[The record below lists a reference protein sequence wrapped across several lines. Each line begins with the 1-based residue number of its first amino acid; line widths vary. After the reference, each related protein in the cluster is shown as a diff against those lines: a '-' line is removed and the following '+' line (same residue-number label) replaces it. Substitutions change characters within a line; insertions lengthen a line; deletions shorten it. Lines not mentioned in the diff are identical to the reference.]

1 MKHHMVVTIIPAFN
15 EETTIK
21 QIISATRRYVDEVIV
36 VDDGSRDNT
45 AKLAVSAGAYVH
57 RHSKNFAY
65 GETIKTGLRVALQRG
80 ATAAVILDGD
90 GQHDPEY
97 IPLIL
102 HAILEGSADVVI
114 ASRLIKHNACIPLI
128 RRWGIIIVSKLF
140 NWFYRSSISDTQSGF
155 RAISFRAMHLDLHEK
170 GMGISVE
177 LLARALQQGL
187 VIKEEPVPCKFDKV
201 PVCSISLL
209 AQGLTVVCAI
219 LRSIRKY
226 VGPCISF
233 IGKRQADHES

>member
-1 MKHHMVVTIIPAFN
+1 MKHRKTVAIIPAFN
-15 EETTIK
+15 EEKTIK
-21 QIISATRRYVDEVIV
+21 KIVSAAGRYVDEVIV
-36 VDDGSRDNT
+36 VDDGSKDNT
-45 AKLAVSAGAYVH
+45 ARLALSAGAYVH

-65 GETIKTGLRVALQRG
+65 GEAIKTGLHVALQRG
-80 ATAAVILDGD
+80 AAAAVILDGD

-102 HAILEGSADVVI
+102 HAVFDGSADVVI

-128 RRWGIIIVSKLF
+128 RRWGIILVSKLF
-140 NWFYRSSISDTQSGF
+140 NWFYMSSIFDTQSGF
-155 RAISFRAMHLDLHEK
+155 RALSFRAMKLDLHEK

-177 LLARALQQGL
+177 LLARALQQGF

-209 AQGLTVVCAI
+209 AQALTVVCAI
-219 LRSIRKY
+219 LRSTRKY
-226 VGPCISF
+226 VGLCVF
-233 IGKRQADHES
+233 IRKWQ

>member
-1 MKHHMVVTIIPAFN
+1 MRHRKTVAIIPAFN
-15 EETTIK
+15 EEKTIG
-21 QIISATRRYVDEVIV
+21 QIVSATGRYVDEVIV
-36 VDDGSRDNT
+36 VDDGSRDDT
-45 AKLAVSAGAYVH
+45 VRLAVSAGAYVH

-65 GETIKTGLRVALQRG
+65 GEAIKTGLRVALQRG

-90 GQHDPEY
+90 GQHVPEY

-128 RRWGIIIVSKLF
+128 RRWGIILVSKLF

-155 RAISFRAMHLDLHEK
+155 RALSFRVMQLDLHEK

-177 LLARALQQGL
+177 LLARALQQGF

-201 PVCSISLL
+201 PVCNISLL
-209 AQGLTVVCAI
+209 AQGLTVVCAM

-226 VGPCISF
+226 VGPYFHSL
-233 IGKRQADHES
+233 GSGSRL